1 MNANVVSGGGRGR
14 GQAAASSGDEGSL
27 SDSLM
32 SQSVNETVYLGRA
45 SFRITHEMEA
55 ADSEGAAADA
65 SEWFSHEQA
74 VILKGGPNGVGR
86 DGRPFDAQQDVA
98 RGLPAT
104 RKFRRAWLLVALPV
118 GAFALGI
125 VVASA
130 AGPRLRRH
138 AIGATSPAP
147 AALTAAPVAAA
158 SPTVATTLPVTP
170 PPGAALPPSAATAPS
185 PAAPPASAA
194 APVAAVSSTAVP
206 VAAVPVLAPAPVAAA
221 APATTVAATALPPS
235 TVAMAPPVEAAPSR
249 PVATADVGTAP
260 TAPPRPA
267 RAAAK
272 PHVARKANTEHLKS
286 SGSPSEE
293 TAIVPA
299 DDEPASQATT
309 PATPPKKAAVK
320 WVDPWAN

>member
-74 VILKGGPNGVGR
+74 VILKGGPNGVVR
-86 DGRPFDAQQDVA
+86 DGRAFDAQQDVA

-138 AIGATSPAP
+138 AIGATNPAP
-147 AALTAAPVAAA
+147 AALTAAPVAVA
-158 SPTVATTLPVTP
+158 SPTVANTLPVTP

-194 APVAAVSSTAVP
+194 APVAA
-206 VAAVPVLAPAPVAAA
+206 APVAAA
-221 APATTVAATALPPS
+221 PVTAVPVPAPAPVPAAAPAKTVAATALPPS
-235 TVAMAPPVEAAPSR
+235 TIALAPPVEAAPSR
-249 PVATADVGTAP
+249 PVATPDVGNAP
-260 TAPPRPA
+260 TATPRPA

-286 SGSPSEE
+286 SGSASEE